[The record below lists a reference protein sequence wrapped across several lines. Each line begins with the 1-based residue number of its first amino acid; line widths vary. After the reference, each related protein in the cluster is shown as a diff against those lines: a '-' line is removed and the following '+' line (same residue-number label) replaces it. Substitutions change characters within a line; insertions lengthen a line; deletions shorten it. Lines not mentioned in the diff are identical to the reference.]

1 MTLSTL
7 GKVLTILVALVSVVV
22 AVLVAREFVFI
33 DNYKSLLDE
42 QKALYNLAIDD
53 RDKAIQQRNKVQGE
67 RLAERAQLD
76 ERINTLSDELALRN
90 NTIKTLGTEKENQ
103 EKRLQE
109 LATQYKGLN
118 DTVTK
123 LVQEKDSWRKERD
136 DAMKRADELQT
147 MYAET
152 ESRLRAVQADNANL
166 KEGLRLAREQVA
178 ALESR
183 LAYID
188 QNYPQVKLPP
198 QVPAVPNRPVG
209 GLVTKA
215 DNEAKVAE
223 INLGADDGVV
233 KGMKFFVYNEGE
245 MKYLA
250 TLTINMVSKQS
261 AAGELSII
269 RGTVKAND
277 HVTNRFE

>member
-7 GKVLTILVALVSVVV
+7 GKILTILVALVSVVV
-22 AVLVAREFVFI
+22 AVLVAREFVLS
-33 DNYKSLLDE
+33 DNYKSLFDE
-42 QKALYNLAIDD
+42 QKVLYNLALDD

-67 RLAERAQLD
+67 RLAERAQL
-76 ERINTLSDELALRN
+76 EEKINTLSDELALRN

-223 INLGADDGVV
+223 VNLGADDGVV
-233 KGMKFFVYNEGE
+233 KGMKFFVYNKAE

-261 AAGELSII
+261 AAGELSVI